1 MKEFQLSTQKE
12 RTASI
17 AFSVAAICCF
27 ALLLFALR
35 GNTAMLILCGL
46 CVTPVTAILVF
57 YIFTICKS
65 RCVLNTQT
73 KVLEVRG
80 FPTNYTRDLSEAIL
94 VQTFARKS
102 GHTTS
107 RVIIFSDKEENIIAT
122 IPTLFTYKQGVMADP
137 LAKEMAEALGI
148 EFQANVP
155 AWYYDKEA
163 FKQHQIEEAQREKE
177 EREERKKMRTKKL
190 MYRYRKK

>member
-1 MKEFQLSTQKE
+1 M
-12 RTASI
+12 
-17 AFSVAAICCF
+17 
-27 ALLLFALR
+27 
-35 GNTAMLILCGL
+35 
-46 CVTPVTAILVF
+46 
-57 YIFTICKS
+57 
-65 RCVLNTQT
+65 LNTQT

>member
-17 AFSVAAICCF
+17 AFSLAAICCF

-46 CVTPVTAILVF
+46 CVLPVTAILVF

-137 LAKEMAEALGI
+137 LAKEMAEALDI

-177 EREERKKMRTKKL
+177 EREERKKMRTKTL